1 MAKTTRYTPPARAPL
16 RPLVQPNLHPEG
28 ARSSGQKPAGR
39 VLMQR
44 IGKTLYVMPLGG
56 SRPKP

>member
-1 MAKTTRYTPPARAPL
+1 MANTVKPAQVAY

-28 ARSSGQKPAGR
+28 ARLSSGDKPAGR
-39 VLMQR
+39 ALMQR
-44 IGKTLYVMPLGG
+44 IGRNTYVIPNGG

>member
-1 MAKTTRYTPPARAPL
+1 MPHTIKPSQVAY

-28 ARSSGQKPAGR
+28 ARSSGDKPAGR
-39 VLMQR
+39 ALMQR
-44 IGKTLYVMPLGG
+44 IGRNTYVIPNGG